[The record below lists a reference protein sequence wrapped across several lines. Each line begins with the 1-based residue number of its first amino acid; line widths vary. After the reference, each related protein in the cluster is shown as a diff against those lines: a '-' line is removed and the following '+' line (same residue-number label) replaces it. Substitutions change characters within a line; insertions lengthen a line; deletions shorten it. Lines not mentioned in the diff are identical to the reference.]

1 MTMPATSRRGI
12 CCKGRAMFYEL
23 RDHPD
28 DLPIPCETLAEA
40 RKRARARAT
49 RYGIGALIYEID
61 PFTGER
67 FLEEID

>member
-1 MTMPATSRRGI
+1 
-12 CCKGRAMFYEL
+12 MFYEL

-28 DLPIPCETLAEA
+28 YLPIPCETLAEA